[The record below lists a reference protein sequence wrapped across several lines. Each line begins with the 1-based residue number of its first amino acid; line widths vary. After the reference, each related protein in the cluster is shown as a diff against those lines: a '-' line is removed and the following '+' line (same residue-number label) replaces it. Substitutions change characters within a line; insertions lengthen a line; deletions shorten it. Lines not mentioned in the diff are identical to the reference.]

1 MLVKYK
7 IIILFSLILCI
18 NDSIKSQDIEVIRFI
33 RFFNQ
38 QSFLGKVN
46 SFDTINDELKLR
58 VYPLIKNELEL
69 IKMKAQSDKQVE
81 VLNRLT
87 RLDADIYFINKNYSK
102 AVPIYI
108 DLLAKSKLRDYK
120 DSAKIFYN
128 LKISYISLSSLNK
141 AVEIH
146 KQLYT
151 LKLRHPEISN
161 WMLMPSLSHLYYEMH
176 LYEESLNQQLLE
188 FDDIKGDV
196 SLLVNFYNN
205 RGLYWIKANRADSAL
220 NCFKTAK
227 SIKLNDIGFKKEK
240 STDDEFVLGLIDGN
254 IAQAYILLLEYKKA
268 VPLLLKD
275 IQSSKKALNFHNASI
290 SMFELS
296 KCFLNLSNFDLSKK
310 YLDSSQFYLNNID
323 DVKAQLS
330 IFKQYSIYY
339 EKTGQLKLANEYLKS
354 YMTLKD
360 SSDSKITRREL
371 LIFQINSQL
380 AEKEKLIIQN
390 QNKVAERNIELNR
403 QKNLKNILI
412 LSGILLFGIIVF
424 ISFQLRKTNY
434 RKNLLELKNKKIQT
448 RNKIIQKA
456 LYEKDIL
463 IKEVHHRVKNNLQ
476 IISSLLRL
484 QASKTSNAEVITS
497 LTEAQDRINS
507 MALLHQLLYRNH
519 EFTKIKFDDYVVA
532 LINNVKHSFS
542 NNEKTINIVHRLERL
557 ELDLDTS
564 IPLGLI
570 TNELISNCYKHA
582 FEEKDGEIK
591 IELFK
596 LVKNK
601 YCLKISDNGKGLPE
615 NLNISDTNS
624 LGLEIVSI
632 LSQQINAELKYYN
645 QSGAVFEIVFSAQN
659 VL

>member
-1 MLVKYK
+1 MLVKYR
-7 IIILFSLILCI
+7 IVILFSLILCI
-18 NDSIKSQDIEVIRFI
+18 NDTVKSQDIEVVRFV
-33 RFFNQ
+33 RFFNN

-58 VYPLIKNELEL
+58 VYPLIKNELEI
-69 IKMKAQSDKQVE
+69 IKKKAQADNQVE
-81 VLNRLT
+81 VLNRLV
-87 RLDADIYFINKNYSK
+87 RLDADMYFINKNFSK

-108 DLLAKSKLRDYK
+108 DLLAKGKLRDYK
-120 DSAKIFYN
+120 DSAKIFFN
-128 LKISYISLSSLNK
+128 LKNSYISLSSLNK

-146 KQLYT
+146 KQLAV
-151 LKLRHPEISN
+151 LKRRHDDISD
-161 WMLMPSLSHLYYEMH
+161 WVLMPSLSHLYYEMH

-188 FDDIKGDV
+188 FNEINGDV
-196 SLLVNFYNN
+196 SLLVNYFNN
-205 RGLYWIKANRADSAL
+205 RGLYWIKAGRADSAIV
-220 NCFKTAK
+220 CFKKAK
-227 SIKLNDIGFKKEK
+227 SIKLDDIGGKKNK
-240 STDDEFVLGLIDGN
+240 SVDDEFVLGLIDGN
-254 IAQAYILLLEYKKA
+254 IAQAYILLNECKKA
-268 VPLLLKD
+268 VPLLMKD
-275 IQSSKKALNFHNASI
+275 IQSSKKALNYHNAAL

-296 KCFLNLSNFDLSKK
+296 KCYLNLSNFELSKK
-310 YLDSSQFYLNNID
+310 YLDSSQFYIKNID
-323 DVKAQLS
+323 DVKAQLN
-330 IFKQYSIYY
+330 ILKQYSVYY
-339 EKTGQLKLANEYLKS
+339 EKTGQLKLANEYLKNYLS
-354 YMTLKD
+354 LKD
-360 SSDSKITRREL
+360 STDSKISRREL
-371 LIFQINSQL
+371 LMFQINSQL

-390 QNKVAERNIELNR
+390 QNKVTERNIELNR
-403 QKNLKNILI
+403 QRNLKNLLI
-412 LSGILLFGIIVF
+412 LGGIVLVAVIVF

-484 QASKTSNAEVITS
+484 QASKTSNTEVITS

-542 NNEKTINIVHRLERL
+542 NSEKTINIIHRLERL

-582 FEEKDGEIK
+582 FEDKEGEIK

-596 LVKNK
+596 LVKSK

-615 NLNISDTNS
+615 NMNISDTNS

-645 QSGAVFEIVFSAQN
+645 QSGAVFEIIFSAD
-659 VL
+659 V